1 MVKRGKAR
9 WIDSEPDV
17 IRDGDRWIT
26 FGAMKKVAMWFEFL
40 RFSPSYELARRYRA
54 GELSPDA
61 PLPAD
66 FDTVLAVYD
75 DLGDV
80 SRGITDWWL
89 DSAYR
94 QFGQGGQEPNV
105 VGLGAVSSDNPE
117 FDRITTNVE
126 RYRQT
131 DWVAQGERTVM
142 VVAIPVGL
150 PKAQIAKQVAL
161 LLEEYPAGERILSP
175 QAPKYQITGKKLDWD
190 SIYRYRRCL
199 DAKADFADATLWQIG
214 LRANL
219 SSTYTKLL
227 NAPNEPPHKQ
237 AEYRQALK
245 ILTSRGLSRGHMIA
259 ENAARGIFPT
269 HAACQGAVPLDWD
282 RIRQQ
287 RGNRAVNEI
296 VDVEFDAG
304 REFDPI
310 WKQDSDGKWFDASAQ
325 GQKDRDRRQ

>member
-1 MVKRGKAR
+1 MAKRGKAR

-26 FGAMKKVAMWFEFL
+26 FGAMKQVAAWFDFL
-40 RFSPSYELARRYRA
+40 RFSPSYEMARRHRA
-54 GELSPDA
+54 GELPSGTS
-61 PLPAD
+61 LPKD

-80 SRGITDWWL
+80 LREMADWWL
-89 DSAYR
+89 DGAYR
-94 QFGQGGQEPNV
+94 QFGQGGKQPSV
-105 VGLGAVSSDNPE
+105 VGLGTVSSDNPE
-117 FDRITTNVE
+117 FDRIGSNVE

-131 DWVAQGERTVM
+131 EWVAQGERTVM
-142 VVAIPVGL
+142 VVAIPIGL

-161 LLEEYPAGERILSP
+161 LLEEYPAEERILSP
-175 QAPKYQITGKKLDWD
+175 QAPKYQIKGKKLDWD

-199 DAKADFADATLWQIG
+199 DAKADLAGATLWQIG

-227 NAPNEPPHKQ
+227 NAPNEPPTKQ

-245 ILTSRGLSRGHMIA
+245 ILTSRGLNRGHMIA
-259 ENAARGIFPT
+259 ENAARGIFPRY
-269 HAACQGAVPLDWD
+269 AKCAGAMPMDWD

-287 RGNRAVNEI
+287 REARGVFEF
-296 VDVEFDAG
+296 DDLEFDAG
-304 REFDPI
+304 PEFDPI
-310 WKQDSDGKWFDASAQ
+310 WKQDSDGKWFDVSAQ
-325 GQKDRDRRQ
+325 EQE

>member
-1 MVKRGKAR
+1 MAKRGKAR
-9 WIDSEPDV
+9 WIDSEPDA
-17 IRDGDRWIT
+17 IRDGDRWIA
-26 FGAMKKVAMWFEFL
+26 FGTMKQVATWFEFL

-54 GELSPDA
+54 GELSPGA
-61 PLPAD
+61 SLPND

-80 SRGITDWWL
+80 SCEMADWWL
-89 DSAYR
+89 NGAYR
-94 QFGQGGQEPNV
+94 QFGQGGKKPGV
-105 VGLGAVSSDNPE
+105 VGLGTASSANPE

-131 DWVAQGERTVM
+131 DWVEQGERTVM

-150 PKAQIAKQVAL
+150 PKAQIARQVAL
-161 LLEEYPAGERILSP
+161 LLEEYPAEERILSP
-175 QAPKYQITGKKLDWD
+175 QAPKYRITGKKLDWD

-199 DAKADFADATLWQIG
+199 DAKADLAGATLWQIG

-227 NAPNEPPHKQ
+227 NALDEPPHKQ
-237 AEYRQALK
+237 TEYRLALK
-245 ILTSRGLSRGHMIA
+245 ILTSRGLHRGHMIA

-269 HAACQGAVPLDWD
+269 YSTCQNAVQLDWE

-287 RGNRAVNEI
+287 RGSRAIDEI
-296 VDVEFDAG
+296 GEFDADPP
-304 REFDPI
+304 FDPI
-310 WKQDSDGKWFDASAQ
+310 WKQDSDGEWFDASFE
-325 GQKDRDRRQ
+325 RQEES

>member
-1 MVKRGKAR
+1 MAKRGKAR

-26 FGAMKKVAMWFEFL
+26 FGAMQKVAAWFEFL

-54 GELSPDA
+54 GELAPDTS
-61 PLPAD
+61 LPRD
-66 FDTVLAVYD
+66 FDAVLAVYD

-80 SRGITDWWL
+80 SREMADWWL
-89 DSAYR
+89 DGAYR
-94 QFGQGGQEPNV
+94 QFGQGGKKPSV
-105 VGLGAVSSDNPE
+105 LGLGTASSDNPE
-117 FDRITTNVE
+117 FDKIATNVE
-126 RYRQT
+126 RYRQI

-161 LLEEYPAGERILSP
+161 LVEQLPEDDRILSP

-190 SIYRYRRCL
+190 SIYRYRHCL
-199 DAKADFADATLWQIG
+199 DAKADLADATLWQIG
-214 LRANL
+214 LRAIL

-227 NAPNEPPHKQ
+227 NAPNEPPSKQ

-245 ILTSRGLSRGHMIA
+245 ILTSRALNRGHMIA
-259 ENAARGIFPT
+259 ENAARGIFPRYVKC
-269 HAACQGAVPLDWD
+269 ADAMPMDWD
-282 RIRQQ
+282 RIGQQ
-287 RGNRAVNEI
+287 RENRAVDEI
-296 VDVEFDAG
+296 GDVELDAG
-304 REFDPI
+304 PEFDPV

-325 GQKDRDRRQ
+325 GQKDRDRR